1 MYLAIN
7 CNLSAS
13 IHHFIFCLVTLDM
26 YFYLVNKDIII
37 IIIVVVVVVV
47 VVVVITSRTD
57 DQGKKYCEK
66 RF

>member
-37 IIIVVVVVVV
+37 IIIVVVVF
-47 VVVVITSRTD
+47 VVITSRTD

-66 RF
+66 RFLSF

>member
-37 IIIVVVVVVV
+37 IIIIIIVVV